1 MNKDTYHLPASEKKM
16 KQQRAIIEIPN
27 KEGTEKIGKIII
39 SATLDEE
46 KEFKNFNTRY
56 MNFSNVP
63 KVKDPD
69 NNTPIQYNEKNPV
82 DPGARIMLLEET
94 PYQMRFES
102 YGKLNAKPKF
112 PTIFREEQKNSL
124 IFEEWRIQTEKDSTS
139 SLQGTLNFHSYV
151 GKSFFN
157 VKIGEFESG
166 SIPFEV
172 RSRKIGY
179 QDQYPAMISDLS
191 EASSSL
197 ILDSKAPL
205 YQRYD
210 FSDRKRRSYYED
222 FMFVEY
228 LFRSSNLP
236 EAYEYIRKNVYNL
249 LEQKDREVSTSFA
262 SNFGPR
268 ELIDIAAQP
277 GNLYHLE
284 ESPSYWPKEMNNF
297 FPLKIKQRI
306 YHETVD
312 TPENRLV
319 KHFLYSIESLLIEI
333 RKHSPPG
340 YIKDRVKEFTSILN
354 EYLSDDWLQDVNS
367 LRYMPSNSQVLQKK
381 EGYRSVFQF
390 FLNFEFS
397 FHFEWVEI
405 NHLLQGY
412 NRRLSELYEYWC
424 YFKIINVLSNLS
436 RENIDVEQL
445 FERRGGKKWSFKIR
459 RGKSSGKKFS
469 LSLNGQ
475 IIFLTLWYN
484 KRFSRRTKKN
494 PSYSLP
500 FKPDY
505 SLLVQTSNKEF
516 FIHFDAKYRS
526 EVDVLNFYEQIGKQP
541 LNKEK
546 NNERQS
552 TDEIEEKRIID
563 RDNSEETTRTYKD
576 GDIYKMHTYKD
587 AILKS
592 EGAYILYPG
601 DKQALFKV
609 CDYHQI
615 PSVGAFPLTPGKN
628 GDEEKE
634 LEEFLIAVLKKY
646 T

>member
-1 MNKDTYHLPASEKKM
+1 MN
-16 KQQRAIIEIPN
+16 QQRVIIEIPN
-27 KEGTEKIGKIII
+27 KKQNRKIGRIII
-39 SATLDEE
+39 SATLNEE
-46 KEFKNFNTRY
+46 KKFEDFVTRY

-63 KVKDPD
+63 KVKEPD

-94 PYQMRFES
+94 QYQMRFES
-102 YGKLNAKPKF
+102 YGKNNAKPIL
-112 PTIFREEQKNSL
+112 PTIYREEQKDSL
-124 IFEEWRIQTEKDSTS
+124 VFEEWRIQAETDNNS

-157 VKIGEFESG
+157 VKIGELESG

-179 QDQYPAMISDLS
+179 RDQYPAMISDLS

-197 ILDSKAPL
+197 ILESKAPL

-210 FSDRKRRSYYED
+210 FSDRERRSYYED

-228 LFRSSNLP
+228 LFKSSNLP

-249 LEQKDREVSTSFA
+249 LEQKNREVSTCFA
-262 SNFGPR
+262 SNFGPQ

-277 GNLYHLE
+277 SNLYHLE
-284 ESPSYWPKEMNNF
+284 DSPSHWPEEMKNF
-297 FPLKIKQRI
+297 FPLKITQRI
-306 YHETVD
+306 YQETVD

-319 KHFLYSIESLLIEI
+319 KHFLYSLESLLVDIK
-333 RKHSPPG
+333 KHSPQG
-340 YIKDRVKEFTSILN
+340 YIIDRIKEFTSILN
-354 EYLSDDWLQDVNS
+354 DYLSDDWLQDVNS
-367 LRYMPSNSQVLQKK
+367 LRYIPSNSQVLQKR

-397 FHFEWVEI
+397 FHFEWAEI
-405 NHLLQGY
+405 NYLIQGY

-436 RENIDVEQL
+436 RENINIEQI
-445 FERRGGKKWSFKIR
+445 FERRGGKKWSLKIR

-484 KRFSRRTKKN
+484 KRFSRRTKEN

-526 EVDVLNFYEQIGKQP
+526 EVDILNFYEKIGNQP
-541 LNKEK
+541 INTKEYFGS
-546 NNERQS
+546 QS
-552 TDEIEEKRIID
+552 KDEIEEKRIID
-563 RDNSEETTRTYKD
+563 RDNSEATTRTYKD

-609 CDYHQI
+609 SDYHQI

-628 GDEEKE
+628 GNDENE